1 MYGANVTCQEILNGK
16 VPVPESA
23 RPLLKEVAKYAKE

>member
-23 RPLLKEVAKYAKE
+23 PLLKEVAKYAKE